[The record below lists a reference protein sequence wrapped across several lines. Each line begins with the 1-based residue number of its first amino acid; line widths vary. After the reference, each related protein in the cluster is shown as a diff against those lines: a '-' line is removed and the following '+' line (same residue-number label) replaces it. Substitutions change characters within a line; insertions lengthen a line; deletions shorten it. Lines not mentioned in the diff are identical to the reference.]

1 MINYII
7 IGILSAVI
15 GALLFFQHKDR
26 QDHRRH
32 IESLQEERQK
42 LLDRIQAPSYDSL
55 KHHEV
60 KVIKAQKEDA
70 RDKTQLEVV

>member
-1 MINYII
+1 MNYIV

-15 GALLFFQHKDR
+15 GALLLFQYKDR

-42 LLDRIQAPSYDSL
+42 LLDRIQAPSYDHL

-60 KVIKAQKEDA
+60 RVIKAQKEEPKE
-70 RDKTQLEVV
+70 KTNLEVV